1 MCVYCKFGWGLIIL
15 GLALVA
21 QAQNPFETAK
31 QFSATVVMSGMSTR
45 GGPAPGEMKIYRSGD
60 KMRTNLAAG
69 GGYMVMELRERT
81 NFMVMNGMCMQMNVD
96 RQPNPFSEAEGAT
109 VQRTPV
115 GADTVDG
122 HACKVENLT
131 ITPRDGQPK
140 KMKAWE
146 AEDLNGFPVKIE
158 MESSHGLITI
168 QYKDI
173 SLQQP
178 DPSLFTH
185 PDNCRQMPVMPGS
198 SR

>member
-1 MCVYCKFGWGLIIL
+1 VCLLQVRVGTDHFGSGPCC
-15 GLALVA
+15 A
-21 QAQNPFETAK
+21 
-31 QFSATVVMSGMSTR
+31 SAEPIRNRQTVLRYRCDERNVDPRRPSSGR
-45 GGPAPGEMKIYRSGD
+45 DEDLPSGD

-146 AEDLNGFPVKIE
+146 AEDLNGFRVKIE